1 MHQNFL
7 NFVHPDDVA
16 GFEKSLK
23 RAAKAVRCENGHDFA
38 GSYPF
43 SVVCCTCKVVL
54 VRATHSGSV
63 FIEGIIIL
71 VHSNYQSL
79 RYHVEL
85 GRSCG

>member
-38 GSYPF
+38 GNYPF
-43 SVVCCTCKVVL
+43 SVVCCT
-54 VRATHSGSV
+54 
-63 FIEGIIIL
+63 
-71 VHSNYQSL
+71 
-79 RYHVEL
+79 
-85 GRSCG
+85 